1 MQPFDQNRAKMQ
13 HSAHQSHQSSQ
24 RQAIIEREWREEG
37 VEEKKV
43 MVSLLVFVIDP
54 MQKWLPLNY
63 YFVHIQNSPTNL
75 VLRQKFKRICYPERG

>member
-1 MQPFDQNRAKMQ
+1 MEK
-13 HSAHQSHQSSQ
+13 
-24 RQAIIEREWREEG
+24 EWREEG

-75 VLRQKFKRICYPERG
+75 VLRQKFKRICYPERGQLGYFEYEQKNNLKAPIFA

>member
-1 MQPFDQNRAKMQ
+1 MQ

-75 VLRQKFKRICYPERG
+75 VFETKIQKNLLSERG